1 MPIKIE
7 VRNLRMEL
15 IDERTNEVRER
26 FALDVHEAAW
36 FWDMLEETGI
46 SGDRGSDA
54 RGDLQVRILLER
66 GKPDE
71 LEEDAFWDLKWEMQI
86 VTYL

>member
-1 MPIKIE
+1 MSVRIE

-15 IDERTNEVRER
+15 INERTDQVKET
-26 FALDVHEAAW
+26 FTLTPHEAAW

-54 RGDLQVRILLER
+54 RGDLQERILEER
-66 GKPDE
+66 GKSRETEGD
-71 LEEDAFWDLKWEMQI
+71 DYWDLKWEMKI